1 MGQTFVYNLG
11 KEELKRDELQ
21 LTFGV
26 FIDGTL
32 NNKDN
37 TDLRNVHAR
46 GAKKSEE
53 DGYNNIDYSKS
64 NKEIE
69 KSDHE
74 VHAKIKNKLL

>member
-1 MGQTFVYNLG
+1 MGQTFVYNFG
-11 KEELKRDELQ
+11 EAEIDKKKIEV
-21 LTFGV
+21 TFGV

-37 TDLRNVHAR
+37 TDMRNVHAR
-46 GAKKSEE
+46 GAKKSDE